1 MKNMLDELN
10 VTEQE
15 SCKQPIVEACDP
27 VTIDSCSTCENI
39 NLGNV
44 EPTNPGLLI
53 DVSATLRNL
62 CPNRQISVACVLCE
76 RVGQRDV
83 VRGVQVRQL
92 TTPETGTCVSLNVD
106 FQFAFS
112 QKCCGNNR
120 KFKAKIIAHYLN
132 PDCECPCPKE
142 SCEEP
147 CHCQKESCEEVCHC
161 TTEPDDEVH
170 FYEMTDD
177 PDC

>member
-27 VTIDSCSTCENI
+27 VTIDPCDTCREI

-53 DVSATLRNL
+53 NVSATLRNL
-62 CPNRQISVACVLCE
+62 CHDRQVSIACILCE
-76 RVGQRDV
+76 KVGQRDV

-92 TTPETGTCVSLNVD
+92 TTPEIGDCVSLNLD

-112 QKCCGNNR
+112 QKCSGNDR
-120 KFKAKIIAHYLN
+120 KFKAKIISHYLN
-132 PDCECPCPKE
+132 PDCECPCPTT

-147 CHCQKESCEEVCHC
+147 CPC
-161 TTEPDDEVH
+161 TSEPDDEAH

-177 PDC
+177 PDY